1 MENTND
7 QKVAETQNEQVAQ
20 TTESEEA
27 VDFGFADKVLT
38 RTEYLNVRE
47 IKKRNNRGTK

>member
-1 MENTND
+1 
-7 QKVAETQNEQVAQ
+7 
-20 TTESEEA
+20 